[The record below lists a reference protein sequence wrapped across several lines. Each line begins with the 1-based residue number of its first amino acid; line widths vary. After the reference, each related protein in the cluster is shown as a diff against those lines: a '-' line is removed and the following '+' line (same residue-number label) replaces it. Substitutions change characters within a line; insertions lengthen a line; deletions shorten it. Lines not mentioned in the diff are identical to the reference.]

1 MHTLLKDKTTLVTG
15 VSSGIGREIAQL
27 LAERGARVF
36 GTVRNPQS
44 ASPIPGVEIVRMDVT
59 DDASVSAAVHTIV
72 RKAGPIQFLVNNAG
86 YSFMGALEETSVDEA
101 RQQFETNLFGVLRV
115 TNAILPG
122 MRQQGFGRIVNISSV
137 LGFLP
142 APYMGIYAAS
152 KYAVEGYTETLD
164 HETRRF
170 GVRALL
176 VEPAYTKTNIR
187 ENSKFAKVALEV
199 YADERKRVTDAVLR
213 NIEHG
218 DDPRMVADAIL
229 KALTAKSPRLRY
241 PVGKGVGLSRMRRF
255 VPAVMFDK
263 SFRKQFQLDG
273 HPNTGG
279 TAVVPA
285 ASSRTVSVRD
295 TGSGTL
301 PELAGEDAYA
311 TPVTENL
318 TVEVHKQSPTPQKTS
333 ETADA
338 VVADEVSFVKKH
350 RRLLLATG
358 LLAGGLAVALMAGG
372 SKPATKDPRLLSPR
386 VEVFEAQE
394 AGSNRRTFTGIV
406 EARVQSDLGF
416 RVAGK
421 ILERSVNMGQRVQK
435 GRILMRLDSLDLKLS
450 FAAQQANVEAAR
462 AKYIQSKADEA
473 RYSGLVKSGAVS
485 RQEYDHARAA
495 LDSAKAQLEAAE
507 AQARVSNNS
516 SEYAVL
522 LADADGVI
530 VRTLSEP
537 GQVVAAGQTVIQ
549 LAHDGPREA
558 LINLP
563 EGVRPDLGTM
573 ASARLYGQDQV
584 YQASL
589 RELSDAADPASR
601 TFAARYVLEGEAA
614 SAPLGSTVTIELL
627 TKQSSANSSVRVPVG
642 AVHDRGSGPGVWIVD
657 EKSEVK
663 FRSVT
668 IASIRKEEVVVSGG
682 VQAGEKVVALGAHL
696 LHEGQA
702 VNLPNEEK
710 KEKASYAKF

>member
-1 MHTLLKDKTTLVTG
+1 MHTSLKNKITLVTG

-36 GTVRNPQS
+36 GTVRNPRS
-44 ASPIPGVEIVRMDVT
+44 ASSIHGVELVSMDVT
-59 DDASVSAAVHTIV
+59 EDASVNAAVQSIV
-72 RKAGPIQFLVNNAG
+72 QKAGPIQFLVNNAG
-86 YSFMGALEETSVDEA
+86 YSFMGALEETSVAEA

-122 MRQQGFGRIVNISSV
+122 MRQQGDGRIVNISSV

-142 APYMGIYAAS
+142 APYMGVYAAS
-152 KYAVEGYTETLD
+152 KHAVEGYTETLD
-164 HETRRF
+164 HEVRRF

-187 ENSKFAKVALEV
+187 GNSKFAKVALEV
-199 YADERKRVTDAVLR
+199 YADERKRLTDTVQQ
-213 NIEHG
+213 NIERG
-218 DDPRMVADAIL
+218 DDPRMVAEAVWS
-229 KALTAKSPRLRY
+229 ALTAKSPRLRY

-255 VPAVMFDK
+255 VPAGMFDK

-273 HPNTGG
+273 
-279 TAVVPA
+279 
-285 ASSRTVSVRD
+285 S
-295 TGSGTL
+295 
-301 PELAGEDAYA
+301 
-311 TPVTENL
+311 
-318 TVEVHKQSPTPQKTS
+318 
-333 ETADA
+333 
-338 VVADEVSFVKKH
+338 ADEDSFVKSH
-350 RRLLLATG
+350 RRSLITIG
-358 LLAGGLAVALMAGG
+358 LLAGGLTVALMAGWS
-372 SKPATKDPRLLSPR
+372 SKPAANDPRLQPPQ
-386 VEVFEAQE
+386 VEIFKAEA
-394 AGSNRRTFTGIV
+394 ADSISRTFTGIV

-416 RVAGK
+416 RVGGK
-421 ILERSVNMGQRVQK
+421 LLERSINVGQRVQK
-435 GRILMRLDSLDLKLS
+435 SQVLMRLDDVDLKLS

-462 AKYIQSKADEA
+462 AKYIQANADEA
-473 RYSGLVKSGAVS
+473 RYAALVKSGAVS
-485 RQEYDHARAA
+485 RQEYDQARAA
-495 LDSAKAQLEAAE
+495 RDSAKGQLEAAE

-563 EGVRPDLGTM
+563 EGVRPDLGTT
-573 ASARLYGQDQV
+573 ASARLYGRARK
-584 YQASL
+584 YQARL
-589 RELSDAADPASR
+589 RQLSDAADPASR

-614 SAPLGSTVTIELL
+614 SAPLGSTVTIGLL
-627 TKQSSANSSVRVPVG
+627 TKQTSVSQSVQLPVG
-642 AVHDRGSGPGVWIVD
+642 AIHDRGSGPGDWIVD
-657 EKSEVK
+657 DKSEVK

-668 IASIRKEEVVVSGG
+668 ITSIGKEEVVVSGG

-696 LHEGQA
+696 LHEGQ
-702 VNLPNEEK
+702 VVSLPNEEK
-710 KEKASYAKF
+710 KEKAS